1 MPIVFGSPEAMAILK
16 EDKFQQRIENDD
28 SVAGLVTQIDALNKS
43 IEAAEKELEI
53 LLEERWQLRN
63 KLAELK
69 KKIN

>member
-16 EDKFQQRIENDD
+16 EDKFQQRIESDD
-28 SVAGLVTQIDALNKS
+28 SVAGLVAQIDALNES
-43 IEAAEKELEI
+43 IEAAEEELEI

-69 KKIN
+69 KKIT